1 MTCYLHIGTMKTGT
15 SSIQDFLYKNQNL
28 LKIQKTLY
36 PNSIKNSWHLNDH
49 NPFAHAIEYFLEQA
63 NFSSLDSYLKPLK
76 QEINNSHSN
85 KVIVSTENI
94 QFLLYNEKYIQEL
107 QIILKNLGFTKIY
120 IIIYLRNPS
129 DLFISMCSQALKDGT
144 PKKFLSLPSEN
155 NKFKILCHH
164 EQTLKN
170 WGNIFKKENLIVKL
184 FSKNEFY
191 QGDLLKDFI
200 NTIGLEWDNNFI
212 IPDKQNETLDLLG
225 MEILNHFNNYSI
237 PMLTNRYV
245 DFIVNFFDKHFTS
258 KDPKLKFQ
266 PPKEIYQSYI
276 DYFEESN
283 EWVRKEFF
291 PHKERLFPKKDMNT
305 YKENYELKEMKPEYW
320 DKIAEFIAD
329 IIKTNNENILGLNQ
343 TLEIKNQELRN
354 QTNQI
359 HNLNKTLNFQ
369 NNYGKAKIR
378 IQNQLSYKLGQAL
391 IINSKSVLGF
401 LSLPFI
407 ILSIVI
413 SHKQEQKAYKF
424 KVKKNPNLA
433 LPPLET
439 YPDYN
444 EALKE
449 KECFTYKLG
458 EEFIKASKNWYG
470 GGELFLLPYR
480 VFKLHKKLRKKQ

>member
-470 GGELFLLPYR
+470 GGLFLLPYR

>member
-391 IINSKSVLGF
+391 ILNSKSVLGY

-433 LPPLET
+433 LPPLSS
-439 YPDYN
+439 YDDYN
-444 EALKE
+444 EALKI
-449 KECFTYKLG
+449 KNHFSYQLG
-458 EEFIKASKNWYG
+458 EEFIKASKNWYKG
-470 GGELFLLPYR
+470 GLFLLPYR

>member
-36 PNSIKNSWHLNDH
+36 PNSIKNSWHLHDH
-49 NPFAHAIEYFLEQA
+49 NPFASTIKYFLEQA
-63 NFSSLDSYLKPLK
+63 NFSGLDSYLKPLK

-85 KVIVSTENI
+85 KIIVSTENI

-129 DLFISMCSQALKDGT
+129 DLFISMCSQALKDGI
-144 PKKFLSLPSEN
+144 PKKFLSLPSKN

-170 WGNIFKKENLIVKL
+170 WANIFKKENLIIKL

-200 NTIGLEWDNNFI
+200 KTIGLEWDNNFI

-237 PMLTNRYV
+237 PILTNRYV
-245 DFIVNFFDKHFTS
+245 DFILNFFDKYFTS
-258 KDPKLKFQ
+258 KNPELKFQ

-291 PHKERLFPKKDMNT
+291 PYKERLFPKKDMST
-305 YKENYELKEMKPEYW
+305 YKENYELREMKPEYW

-329 IIKTNNENILGLNQ
+329 IIKTKNENILSLNQ
-343 TLEIKNQELRN
+343 NLKIRSQELDNQSNQIYNLNTTLENKNQLLIAK
-354 QTNQI
+354 Q
-359 HNLNKTLNFQ
+359 NLLKFQ
-369 NNYGKAKIR
+369 NNYGKAKTR

-391 IINSKSVLGF
+391 ILNSKSVFGF

-413 SHKQEQKAYKF
+413 SHKQEQ
-424 KVKKNPNLA
+424 
-433 LPPLET
+433 
-439 YPDYN
+439 
-444 EALKE
+444 
-449 KECFTYKLG
+449 
-458 EEFIKASKNWYG
+458 
-470 GGELFLLPYR
+470 
-480 VFKLHKKLRKKQ
+480 